1 MRQLFKHWALGGQ
14 VAPNLVRAS
23 SHRTQH
29 GMRAAIFSAVFI
41 SIAAFGF
48 APASHAGVTQINIT
62 CVQSPTFGGASFGSV
77 GQYELIQGT
86 FTGEVDPANPQDAVI
101 VDLQHAPRNAKGLV
115 TYSADFQIIRPI
127 KLSQGNH
134 RVIFDLPN
142 RGGATALSTY
152 NNGTGNDRSWC
163 TAGLPAKFT
172 VGDGFLMN
180 EGFTVVDAAWDIT
193 VTPSG
198 SSTSPSFGVSFPVAT
213 HRDGSVITGPATEEF
228 DIDFTATAATEPL
241 HYAAASAD
249 QSKATLTVRENYGD
263 TPIVI
268 PASGWA
274 YTDSTLTAIKLTNGL
289 VFGGPGTYSPTA
301 LYEFTYIAKNP
312 LVAGLGFA
320 SLRDF
325 ATFLR
330 AAKADDSGVANPL
343 AGDVQAIYTTCVSQP
358 CRTTHDFVLLGFN
371 QPELSRARGRDDWG
385 DEHSARRANQMVFDG
400 MINWIGGGD
409 GIYMNYRFSQPTRTS
424 RQHIARW
431 YPEFQFPFANQAS
444 YDPFTGQY
452 RGRLDAC
459 ARTDTCPKI
468 FELNSENE
476 YYSKGGSMLTT
487 DAEGHDLDLRETPN
501 VRYYQLASVPHGAG
515 TAAGICRQPQNPLN
529 ASTTLRALTID
540 MDEWVTSGTQPPSN
554 RVPTRASGTLV
565 PSLPQAGMGFPNI
578 PGVFYNGIMHTGDL
592 FDFGPRFRE
601 GILDVQPPV
610 LLGTPY
616 RVLVP
621 KTDADGNDIAG
632 IRLPDVSVPLATYT
646 GYAYRAQV
654 AGDPVPMVDGCDASG
669 QRIPFLETK
678 AQRIT
683 AGDPRLSIQERYPD
697 HATYVNKVTAAAQ
710 QLQAE
715 RLMLEMDVQ
724 TYISAAQS
732 ASVP

>member
-1 MRQLFKHWALGGQ
+1 MRQLFNHLPRGGQ
-14 VAPNLVRAS
+14 VL
-23 SHRTQH
+23 
-29 GMRAAIFSAVFI
+29 FSAFLLGI
-41 SIAAFGF
+41 TALGIASR
-48 APASHAGVTQINIT
+48 SHAGVTQINIT

-86 FTGEVDPANPQDAVI
+86 FTGEVDPSNPQNAVI
-101 VDLQHAPRNAKGLV
+101 VDVKNAPRNARGLV
-115 TYSADFQIIRPI
+115 SYSADFQILRPI

-142 RGGATALSTY
+142 RGGATALSTF

-163 TAGLPAKFT
+163 TSGLPAKFT
-172 VGDGFLMN
+172 VGNGFLMN
-180 EGFTVVDAAWDIT
+180 EGFTVVDTAWDIT

-198 SSTSPSFGVSFPVAT
+198 STSSASFGVSFPVAT
-213 HRDGSVITGPATEEF
+213 KHDGAVITGPSTEEF
-228 DIDFTATAATEPL
+228 DIDFTATAATETL

-268 PASGWA
+268 PATGWE

-330 AAKADDSGVANPL
+330 AAKTDASGVANPL
-343 AGDVQAIYTTCVSQP
+343 AGDVQGIYTTCVSQP
-358 CRTTHDFVLLGFN
+358 CRTTHDFLLFGFN
-371 QPELSRARGRDDWG
+371 QAESSHARGRDG
-385 DEHSARRANQMVFDG
+385 GNDEDSWRRNQRVFDG

-409 GIYMNYRFSQPTRTS
+409 GVFMNYRFAQPTRTS

-431 YPEFQFPFANQAS
+431 YPEFQFPWANQAL
-444 YDPFTGQY
+444 YDPATGQY
-452 RGRLDAC
+452 RGRLDEC
-459 ARTDTCPKI
+459 LRTDSCPKI

-487 DAEGHDLDLRETPN
+487 DTEGHDLDLKATPN

-515 TAAGICRQPQNPLN
+515 TTAGICRQPQNPLT
-529 ASTTLRALTID
+529 ASTTLRALTLD
-540 MDEWVTSGTQPPSN
+540 MDEWVSSGRLPPGN
-554 RVPTRASGTLV
+554 RVPTRTAGTLV
-565 PSLPQAGMGFPNI
+565 PSLPQAGMGFPDI

-610 LLGTPY
+610 LMGTPY
-616 RVLVP
+616 RVFVP

-646 GYAYRAQV
+646 GYAYRAPV

-669 QRIPFLETK
+669 QRIPFLETQ
-678 AQRIT
+678 AQRLA

-697 HATYVNKVTAAAQ
+697 HASYVKRVTAAAQ

-724 TYISAAQS
+724 SYIAAAQA

>member
-1 MRQLFKHWALGGQ
+1 MSQLFKHLSLGDQ
-14 VAPNLVRAS
+14 VAARLVLISTSRS
-23 SHRTQH
+23 QYCIGSV
-29 GMRAAIFSAVFI
+29 IFSIFL
-41 SIAAFGF
+41 IAIATFGL
-48 APASHAGVTQINIT
+48 APPSYAEVTQINIT

-86 FTGEVDPANPQDAVI
+86 FTGEVDPVNPQNAVI
-101 VDLQHAPRNAKGLV
+101 VDIQNAPRNAKGMV
-115 TYSADFQIIRPI
+115 TYSADFQIFRPI
-127 KLSQGNH
+127 NLSLGNH
-134 RVIFDLPN
+134 RVIYDLPN

-163 TAGLPAKFT
+163 TTGLPAKFT

-180 EGFTVVDAAWDIT
+180 EGFTVVDTAWDIT

-198 SSTSPSFGVSFPVAT
+198 SSSASSFGVSFPVAT
-213 HRDGSVITGPATEEF
+213 HRDGTVITGPATEEF
-228 DIDFTATAATEPL
+228 VIDFTATATTEPL
-241 HYAAASAD
+241 HYAAATAD

-263 TPIVI
+263 KPIVI
-268 PASGWA
+268 PSSGWA
-274 YTDSTLTAIKLTNGL
+274 YTDSTLTAIKLANGL
-289 VFGGPGTYSPTA
+289 LFGGAGTYSPTA
-301 LYEFTYIAKNP
+301 LYEFTYIAENP

-330 AAKADDSGVANPL
+330 TAKTDDSGVANPL
-343 AGDVQAIYTTCVSQP
+343 AGDVKGIYTTCVSQP

-371 QPELSRARGRDDWG
+371 QRESKFARGRGAWS
-385 DEHSARRANQMVFDG
+385 ENNWRTNQPVFDG

-409 GIYMNYRFSQPTRTS
+409 GIYMNYRFAQPTRTS

-431 YPEFQFPFANQAS
+431 DPEFQFPWANQAL
-444 YDPFTGQY
+444 YDPVTGQY
-452 RGRLDAC
+452 GGRLDAC
-459 ARTDTCPKI
+459 SRTDTCPKI

-487 DAEGHDLDLRETPN
+487 DTEGHDLDLHATPN

-515 TAAGICRQPQNPLN
+515 TAAGICREPQNPLN

-540 MDEWVTSGTQPPSN
+540 MDEWVTHGTQPPSN
-554 RVPTRASGTLV
+554 RVPTRSSGTLV
-565 PSLPQAGMGFPNI
+565 PSLPQLGMGFPII

-592 FDFGPRFRE
+592 FDFGPRFHE
-601 GILDVQPPV
+601 GILDIQPPV

-616 RVLVP
+616 RVFVP

-632 IRLPDVSVPLATYT
+632 IRLPDISVPLATYT
-646 GYAYRAQV
+646 GYAYRAPV

-669 QRIPFLETK
+669 QRIPFLETQ
-678 AQRIT
+678 AERIA

-697 HATYVNKVTAAAQ
+697 HATYVNLVTAAAQ

-715 RLMLEMDVQ
+715 RLMLDADVQ
-724 TYISAAQS
+724 AYIAAAQA

>member
-1 MRQLFKHWALGGQ
+1 MRQLFKHLALGGQ
-14 VAPNLVRAS
+14 VTAQLVLISR
-23 SHRTQH
+23 HRTQH
-29 GMRAAIFSAVFI
+29 RMRSSVFSAFLI

-48 APASHAGVTQINIT
+48 APRSNAEITQINIT

-86 FTGEVDPANPQDAVI
+86 FTGEVDPSNPQNAVI
-101 VDLQHAPRNAKGLV
+101 VDIQNAPRNAQGRV
-115 TYSADFQIIRPI
+115 TYSADFQIFRPI
-127 KLSQGNH
+127 NLPQGNH

-142 RGGATALSTY
+142 RGGATALSTF

-172 VGDGFLMN
+172 LGDGFLMN

-198 SSTSPSFGVSFPVAT
+198 SSSSPAFGVSFPVAT
-213 HRDGSVITGPATEEF
+213 KHDGTVIIGPATEEF

-274 YTDSTLTAIKLTNGL
+274 YTDSTLTAIKLTNGQ

-301 LYEFTYIAKNP
+301 LYEFTYIAQNP
-312 LVAGLGFA
+312 LVAGMGFA

-330 AAKADDSGVANPL
+330 AAKTDNGGVANPL

-358 CRTTHDFVLLGFN
+358 CRTTHDFLLLGFN
-371 QPELSRARGRDDWG
+371 QPESTHSRGRDGWSD
-385 DEHSARRANQMVFDG
+385 DHSSRRTKLVFDG

-409 GIYMNYRFSQPTRTS
+409 GIYMNYRFAQPTRTS

-431 YPEFQFPFANQAS
+431 YPEFQFPWANQAL
-444 YDPFTGQY
+444 YDPVTGQF
-452 RGRLDAC
+452 RGRLDEC
-459 ARTDTCPKI
+459 LRTDTCPKI

-487 DAEGHDLDLRETPN
+487 DTEGRDLDLNATPN

-515 TAAGICRQPQNPLN
+515 TAAGICRQPQNPLT
-529 ASTTLRALTID
+529 ASTTLRALTVD
-540 MDEWVTSGTQPPSN
+540 MDEWVTSGRQPPSN
-554 RVPTRASGTLV
+554 RVPTRASGTLA
-565 PSLPQAGMGFPNI
+565 PSLPQAGMGFPSI

-592 FDFGPRFRE
+592 FDFGPRFHE

-616 RVLVP
+616 RVFVP
-621 KTDADGNDIAG
+621 KTDVDGNDIAG
-632 IRLPDVSVPLATYT
+632 IRLPDISVPLATYT
-646 GYAYRAQV
+646 GYAYRAPV
-654 AGDPVPMVDGCDASG
+654 TGDPVPMVDGCDASG
-669 QRIPFLETK
+669 QRIPFLETQ
-678 AQRIT
+678 AERIA

-697 HATYVNKVTAAAQ
+697 HITYVKRVTAAAQ
-710 QLQAE
+710 QLQTE
-715 RLMLEMDVQ
+715 RLMLDMDVQ
-724 TYISAAQS
+724 AYIATAQA